1 MKKLTSERVE
11 RLAGWTNY
19 NIRLNH
25 KMGVGKEKEEKNT
38 CTPLQYQSVNAPVSP
53 QTTQADGIKNTI
65 GDGGS
70 TAL

>member
-11 RLAGWTNY
+11 RLAGWNNY
-19 NIRLNH
+19 NIILNH

-53 QTTQADGIKNTI
+53 QTT
-65 GDGGS
+65 
-70 TAL
+70 